1 MISTVH
7 RVASRVAMAFLLCF
21 VGVAFAAPKT
31 ENLTTSQSPMEY
43 LEGFCPKLFGKYKD
57 EIGKYVAHYIFA
69 VDVSGTMKRFEP
81 YVVPSLKAF
90 FNALPDGDM
99 VTVIPFGTEILNLPG
114 YAGTINSSM
123 RKNLADRAEDLYSNS
138 NLTKDFKKHTDVKK
152 AIDAVASAVRN
163 NRDYNINILVVMT
176 DFRNDVPKDDER
188 PLKANELE
196 DLYGGFN
203 AAIKGLYTRNIALEL
218 PYIDASGKMSTE
230 KNRAM
235 KGYCLN
241 QLRDKVFPQ
250 EGDGKLQTV
259 PIGNSPE
266 AINHWFVQLQR
277 DIMVT
282 KLQAVIRLE
291 NNVAPA
297 TVETEVDIDGNVV
310 AKVDW
315 TPTKLYPNLK
325 IDSSY
330 FANEEW
336 FFENDKDSWQ
346 MSKDSHIELKLG
358 QAKHRELGFHN
369 NVDSLKLGLS
379 LPTAYD
385 NELELLNIQKLIPE
399 TKAAIGRWLFTFP
412 IPFWLCCV
420 IVTAI
425 LIYSYLFLK
434 AVKRNK
440 SLKLACKVTLIDLA
454 TEEEFEISRRLDK
467 LESLSIPGS
476 QGIKMPTMV
485 PWAVKIY
492 KKKGNPFLLF
502 EEPCFVWES
511 QKSYVFTRFGT
522 KGKLAAGINTL
533 YAGPRPKTD
542 KATHQ
547 LKIRRF

>member
-1 MISTVH
+1 MKKIS
-7 RVASRVAMAFLLCF
+7 VASFAAKIMVILLWIAGF
-21 VGVAFAAPKT
+21 SVAAPKT
-31 ENLTTSQSPMEY
+31 ENALASQSPMEY
-43 LEGFCPKLFGKYKD
+43 LQGFCPKLYDKYKN

-114 YAGTINSSM
+114 YAGTINATM
-123 RKNLADRAEDLYSNS
+123 RQNLIERAQDLYTNS
-138 NLTKDFKKHTDVKK
+138 NLTKEFMRHTDIKK
-152 AIDAVASAVRN
+152 AVEAVAAAVRN
-163 NRDYNINILVVMT
+163 NRDYKINILVVLT
-176 DFRNDVPKDDER
+176 DFRNDVPVDKER
-188 PLKANELE
+188 PLKANEIE

-218 PYIDASGKMSTE
+218 PYIDARGNMSTE
-230 KNRAM
+230 KNRSM

-259 PIGNSPE
+259 PVGNSPE

-282 KLQAVIRLE
+282 KLQAVIHLE

-297 TVETEVDIDGNVV
+297 TVETEVDIDGNVI

-315 TPTKLYPNLK
+315 TPTRLYPNLK

-330 FANEEW
+330 FESADWNFINDEE
-336 FFENDKDSWQ
+336 SWQ
-346 MSKDSHIELKLG
+346 MTKDQHIEVKLG
-358 QAKHRELGFHN
+358 QVKHREFGFHSN
-369 NVDSLKLGLS
+369 SDSLKLGLS
-379 LPTAYD
+379 LPTEYD
-385 NELELLNIQKLIPE
+385 NELELLNIKKPIPD
-399 TKAAIGRWLFTFP
+399 TKASIGRWLFTFP
-412 IPFWLCCV
+412 LPLWLCCV
-420 IVTAI
+420 IIAAI
-425 LIYSYLFLK
+425 LWYIIMFMK
-434 AVKRNK
+434 AVKRNA
-440 SLKLACKVTLIDLA
+440 SLKLSCKVVLIDLA
-454 TEEEFEISRRLDK
+454 TEEEFDVSKRMDK
-467 LESLSIPGS
+467 LDGLSIPGS
-476 QGIKMPTMV
+476 AGIKLPVNV
-485 PWAVKIY
+485 PWSVKIY
-492 KKKGNPFLLF
+492 KKKINPFLLF
-502 EEPCFVWES
+502 GDPYFMWES
-511 QKSYVFTRFGT
+511 QKNYVFTRSGT

-542 KATHQ
+542 SATHQ